1 MKFAHLEEVL
11 GLKFKLLSFWVLGLL
26 LNQMVYGVLF
36 FWLSFIHHRT

>member
-36 FWLSFIHHRT
+36 FG